1 MSASIQGMGV
11 ALPNLAFTLI
21 LKSVQE
27 APAVPR
33 SQSEDLE
40 TQSPATLVDS
50 HHQIDVKA

>member
-33 SQSEDLE
+33 SQSENLE
-40 TQSPATLVDS
+40 TRSPATLVDS